1 MEHQNSNG
9 NTKKDVYAIVNQKII
24 DQLEKGTVPWLQ
36 PWTVAGWPKN
46 LVSGKSYRGIN
57 IMVLGCMDEGW
68 SGGGLTIAHVDL
80 AGDGGGDQGG
90 AAFFR

>member
-36 PWTVAGWPKN
+36 PWTDAGLPKN

-57 IMVLGCMDEGW
+57 IMLLGCMGYPENKF
-68 SGGGLTIAHVDL
+68 LTFKQL
-80 AGDGGGDQGG
+80 NEMG
-90 AAFFR
+90 AKVKKG